1 MIQCFAYRAS
11 VCENGKCLAEITVFK
26 KLKAAVENK
35 TNRDI
40 LIFLA
45 GVIAL
50 DNRCFLVGDRN
61 SCGRAVQKV

>member
-1 MIQCFAYRAS
+1 MIQRFAYRAS
-11 VCENGKCLAEITVFK
+11 VCENGQSLAEITVFK

-50 DNRCFLVGDRN
+50 DNRRFLVGDRN
-61 SCGRAVQKV
+61 TCVRTVQKV